1 MVSYFRPNDLLL
13 SVESVISHT
22 SCPYRLTLID
32 NSHGGLD
39 RELSLIQKRHL
50 HVVVLRN
57 EQNIGK
63 GASYRKWYSH
73 IMAGDNN
80 KYFVSMDA
88 DVIVPQQW
96 LESLLRAAA
105 IVNAGVLAPLLLNNA
120 DDSLDRQVQNRK
132 LTMHGFHEM
141 QPATKSVYY
150 NSQLAGP
157 LLLISKR
164 LYEKCGGYPGDQL
177 YAHDD
182 GVICKAAKSNN
193 LFVGIETAVCCIHS
207 TLDDTP
213 KYRDWK
219 QQHFNNSTVRIGYWD
234 Q

>member
-13 SVESVISHT
+13 SVESIINNT
-22 SCPYRLTLID
+22 TYPYRLTLID

-39 RELSLIQKRHL
+39 RELSTIQEQHP
-50 HVVVLRN
+50 HIVIMRN

-63 GASYRKWYSH
+63 GASYRRWYHH
-73 IMAGDNN
+73 IMASDNN

-96 LESLLRAAA
+96 LELLLRAAA
-105 IVNAGVLAPLLLNNA
+105 IANAGVLAPLLLNNA
-120 DDSLDRQVQNRK
+120 NDSFDRQIQNHK
-132 LTMHGFHEM
+132 LTMHGWHEM
-141 QPATKSVYY
+141 QKITESIYY

-164 LYEKCGGYPGDQL
+164 LYEECGGYPGDQL

-193 LFVGIETAVCCIHS
+193 LFIGIETAVCCIHS
-207 TLDDTP
+207 MLDDTP
-213 KYRDWK
+213 QYRAWK
-219 QQHFNNSTVRIGYWD
+219 QQHFNNSTARTGYWD